1 VRGEN
6 ESCCHGSETEER
18 IAWLTSCLIGTAFKV
33 VSVLNWM
40 DVDESAISV
49 MPSDV
54 ILVDAVPLN
63 PVRTLINLQQ
73 QS

>member
-1 VRGEN
+1 MNRVVIVG
-6 ESCCHGSETEER
+6 ETEER
-18 IAWLTSCLIGTAFKV
+18 IAWLTSCLIGTEFEV